1 MRFHAAALLLGWVA
15 VLVGVVGVWVQ
26 FRRASLLGIEGVS
39 LATWVLFVYM
49 GGFWITYGAL
59 SAHSWDVVLGSL
71 LAFPLQLAIVFR
83 LRPWREWK
91 VVAQAFLFFAVT
103 CVMPALLWG
112 WAGGV
117 YGTGVAM
124 TFNRAPQIIELLRQE
139 DAAGVS
145 VNSWVLGAT
154 GSALWVGYYSGV
166 HLWAPLVATFF
177 AGVASSVIALLGAWR
192 HAQARNKAI
201 ASEVFAV

>member
-1 MRFHAAALLLGWVA
+1 MRFHTAALVLGWGA
-15 VLVGVVGVWVQ
+15 VSIGLIGTWVQ
-26 FRRASLLGIEGVS
+26 FRRASLLGVEGVS

-49 GGFWITYGAL
+49 GCFWVTYGAV
-59 SAHSWDVVLGSL
+59 SAHSWEIVLGSL
-71 LAFPLQLAIVFR
+71 IVFPFQLAIVFR

-91 VVAQAFLFFAVT
+91 VLVQAFSFFVVT
-103 CVMPALLWG
+103 CVVPALLWG

-124 TFNRAPQIIELLRQE
+124 TFNRGPQILELLREE

-145 VNSWVLGAT
+145 VNSWLLGAT
-154 GSALWVGYYSGV
+154 GSVMWVLYYSGV

-177 AGVASSVIALLGAWR
+177 AGVANLVIAVLAAWR
-192 HAQARNKAI
+192 HAQARNKMI
-201 ASEVFAV
+201 ADEVFVV